1 MEYAMNS
8 ENKIIDIDYYSDVL
22 CVWAWIAQPRLE
34 ELEKQWGSRIS
45 IRHHFV
51 DIFGDCEKKIPSR
64 WGKENGYEKFAEHVK
79 VAAEPFEQAIIN
91 KEIWTASRP
100 RSSAQAHLVLRAADL
115 VAGPKSMCDL
125 ALRIRRAFFVEAKDV
140 SDLDILLE
148 LAADEAID
156 TAELRQCLKDGS
168 AIAAL
173 SSDLRSAADRGVR
186 GSPTWVLNEGRQVIY
201 GNVGYRVLNANVEE
215 LLNRPVEEASWC

>member
-1 MEYAMNS
+1 MNK

-34 ELEKQWGSRIS
+34 QLEKQWGNRIS
-45 IRHHFV
+45 VRHHFV
-51 DIFGDCEKKIPSR
+51 DIFGDCEKKIPAR
-64 WGKENGYEKFAEHVK
+64 WGETDGYEKFAEHVK
-79 VAAEPFEQAIIN
+79 HSAKPFDEAIIN
-91 KEIWTASRP
+91 EDIWMASRP

-115 VAGPKSMCDL
+115 VAGPELMCEL

-140 SDLDILLE
+140 SNPDLLLE
-148 LAADEAID
+148 LASASGID
-156 TAELRQCLKDGS
+156 AGQIRQCLNDGS

-173 SSDLRSAADRGVR
+173 TSDLRNAADRGVR

-215 LLNRPVEEASWC
+215 LINRPIEEASWC

>member
-1 MEYAMNS
+1 MNS
-8 ENKIIDIDYYSDVL
+8 GKKIIDIDYYSDVL

-34 ELEKQWGSRIS
+34 ELERQWENRIS

-64 WGKENGYEKFAEHVK
+64 WGEEDGYEKFALHVK
-79 VAAEPFEQAIIN
+79 QSATPFDTAVIHED
-91 KEIWTASRP
+91 IWMASRP

-115 VAGPKSMCDL
+115 VAGAKPMCDL
-125 ALRIRRAFFVEAKDV
+125 TLRIRRAFFAEARDV

-148 LAADEAID
+148 LASEEGID
-156 TAELRQCLKDGS
+156 AGKIQQQLKDGS

-173 SSDLRSAADRGVR
+173 TSDLKKAADQGVR

-201 GNVGYRVLNANVEE
+201 GNVGFRVLNANVEE
-215 LLNRPVEEASWC
+215 LLNRPAEEASWC

>member
-1 MEYAMNS
+1 MSSAET
-8 ENKIIDIDYYSDVL
+8 IIDIDYYSDVL

-34 ELEKQWGSRIS
+34 ELEKQWGNRIS
-45 IRHHFV
+45 IRHHYV

-64 WGKENGYEKFAEHVK
+64 WGEEDGYEKFAEHVK
-79 VAAEPFEQAIIN
+79 HSAAPFDRAVVHDD
-91 KEIWTASRP
+91 IWKSTRP

-115 VAGPKSMCDL
+115 VAGRESMCDL
-125 ALRIRRAFFVEAKDV
+125 ALRIRRAFFVKARDV
-140 SDLDILLE
+140 SELGLLLE
-148 LAADEAID
+148 LASAAGID
-156 TAELRQCLKDGS
+156 AGEIRRRLDNGS

-173 SSDLRSAADRGVR
+173 TSDLRKAADQGVR

>member
-1 MEYAMNS
+1 MTNED
-8 ENKIIDIDYYSDVL
+8 KIIDIDYFSDVL

-34 ELEKQWGSRIS
+34 ELEKQWGDRIS

-51 DIFGDCEKKIPSR
+51 DIFGDCEKKIPAR
-64 WGKENGYEKFAEHVK
+64 WGETDGYQKFAAHVK
-79 VAAEPFEQAIIN
+79 HSAEPFDEAVIN
-91 KEIWTASRP
+91 EGIWMASRP

-115 VAGPKSMCDL
+115 VAGSGRMCDL
-125 ALRIRRAFFVEAKDV
+125 ALRVRSAFFVEAQDV
-140 SDLDILLE
+140 SNLDLLLE
-148 LAADEAID
+148 LASETGID
-156 TAELRQCLKDGS
+156 AGQVRQSLNDGS

-173 SSDLRSAADRGVR
+173 TSDLRKAAEQGVR

-215 LLNRPVEEASWC
+215 LINRPIEEASWC